1 MKKKEDINHQQNIN
15 FRITGIKRLLE
26 ILFHQYQ
33 FYSSLPPPPLSK
45 KNKIRYA
52 SIFGRVKGIN
62 CSVENRI
69 SDLQSMT
76 LVAALYRELNRQCG
90 DYQ

>member
-1 MKKKEDINHQQNIN
+1 MKKKDINYQRNIN

-33 FYSSLPPPPLSK
+33 LYSSPPPSSFQ